1 MNKPM
6 KLRGRIYLEDD
17 RKLTFHG
24 ELYDDQPF
32 SMPVDQFDVELNT
45 PFLPSNRWVDGW
57 LFVQQEA
64 QQGSVVY
71 LTLPK
76 PVIAHGKQ
84 ISVRDLQLM
93 PRYSSIDD
101 FKKPSLA
108 GQKVPAAPKPEAE
121 TNPSAPESVVEV
133 DEALGRDGRDEDLQD
148 LQVELDELSD

>member
-1 MNKPM
+1 MYRPM

-17 RKLTFHG
+17 RKLTFHSMLHD
-24 ELYDDQPF
+24 EQTF

-45 PFLPSNRWVDGW
+45 PFLPSQRWVDGW

-76 PVIAHGKQ
+76 PTIAHGKQ
-84 ISVRDLQLM
+84 ISVKDLQLM

-101 FKKPSLA
+101 FKKPSLVGA
-108 GQKVPAAPKPEAE
+108 KTPAPTANTP
-121 TNPSAPESVVEV
+121 APESVVE
-133 DEALGRDGRDEDLQD
+133 DESPEELQ
-148 LQVELDELSD
+148 LDE

>member
-1 MNKPM
+1 MYRPM

-17 RKLTFHG
+17 RKLTFHST
-24 ELYDDQPF
+24 LYDAQPF

-76 PVIAHGKQ
+76 PTIAHGKQ

-93 PRYSSIDD
+93 PRYGSIDD
-101 FKKPSLA
+101 FKKKII
-108 GQKVPAAPKPEAE
+108 GQKIPAPVVSVPAP
-121 TNPSAPESVVEV
+121 VVEV
-133 DEALGRDGRDEDLQD
+133 DEVLEELQ
-148 LQVELDELSD
+148 LDE

>member
-1 MNKPM
+1 MYRPM

-24 ELYDDQPF
+24 QLYDDQPF

-45 PFLPSNRWVDGW
+45 AFLPSNRWVDGW

-93 PRYSSIDD
+93 PRYSSIND
-101 FKKPSLA
+101 FKKPSIA
-108 GQKVPAAPKPEAE
+108 GIKTPAPKTEANLP
-121 TNPSAPESVVEV
+121 TPESLVES
-133 DEALGRDGRDEDLQD
+133 RDGRDEDLQD
-148 LQVELDELSD
+148 LQVELDELGDK